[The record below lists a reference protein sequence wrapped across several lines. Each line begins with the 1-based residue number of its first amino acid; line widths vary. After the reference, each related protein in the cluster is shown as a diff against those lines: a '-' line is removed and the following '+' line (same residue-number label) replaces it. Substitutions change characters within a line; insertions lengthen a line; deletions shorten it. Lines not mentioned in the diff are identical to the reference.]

1 MKSPRADRDESRM
14 ETVIQEFQ
22 TLIER
27 SYSPVCFE
35 VKPGDDPVGTD
46 LIVTVAID
54 DPDEVVDVYA
64 EKLLTLQVEAGLPL
78 YIVPVRSVSEAQ
90 SG

>member
-1 MKSPRADRDESRM
+1 
-14 ETVIQEFQ
+14 
-22 TLIER
+22 
-27 SYSPVCFE
+27 
-35 VKPGDDPVGTD
+35 

-64 EKLLTLQVEAGLPL
+64 EKLLTLQVEEGLPL

>member
-35 VKPGDDPVGTD
+35 VKPGDDP
-46 LIVTVAID
+46 
-54 DPDEVVDVYA
+54 DEVVDVYA
-64 EKLLTLQVEAGLPL
+64 EKPLTLPVEEGLPL

>member
-35 VKPGDDPVGTD
+35 VKRGDDPVGTD

-54 DPDEVVDVYA
+54 DPDEGVDGYA
-64 EKLLTLQVEAGLPL
+64 EKPLTLPVEEGLPL